1 MAERYSEGEVS
12 VCAARRVDDT
22 RGFRNRRPGSSWS
35 WDRVCGRRTLR
46 GVSFATRDE
55 TNGTRTDELVVL
67 DDARV
72 ELNFQSFRMVGRAGA
87 DLVVA
92 RVLRVLLSTR
102 VPHRGLEDALVLLD
116 GVVLEEDV
124 LDAPEAAGGEGGD
137 FRCGSGHGCDSL
149 ACWEVLELV
158 DGGGRESERNEV
170 LQTGEHMS
178 AVGE

>member
-1 MAERYSEGEVS
+1 M
-12 VCAARRVDDT
+12 DDT

-35 WDRVCGRRTLR
+35 WGRVCGRRTLR
-46 GVSFATRDE
+46 GVSLATRDE

-72 ELNFQSFRMVGRAGA
+72 ELNSQSLRMVGRAGA

-92 RVLRVLLSTR
+92 RVLRALSSTR
-102 VPHRGLEDALVLLD
+102 VPHRRLEDAPILLD

-124 LDAPEAAGGEGGD
+124 LNAPETAGGEGGD
-137 FRCGSGHGCDSL
+137 FRRSSRHGCDSL

-158 DGGGRESERNEV
+158 DGGGRESEREEA

-178 AVGE
+178 AAGEWL